1 MGRTNCGETMTLGVI
16 ATVRIKDGQG
26 KAFETIFAEQA
37 ANVKANE
44 PGNLLYKLFRAR
56 GAADQYVVMEMYTDE
71 TAFEAHRNG
80 AHMALTRP
88 RTAPLIEGKIGV
100 TIYDAV

>member
-1 MGRTNCGETMTLGVI
+1 
-16 ATVRIKDGQG
+16 
-26 KAFETIFAEQA
+26 
-37 ANVKANE
+37 
-44 PGNLLYKLFRAR
+44 LFRAR